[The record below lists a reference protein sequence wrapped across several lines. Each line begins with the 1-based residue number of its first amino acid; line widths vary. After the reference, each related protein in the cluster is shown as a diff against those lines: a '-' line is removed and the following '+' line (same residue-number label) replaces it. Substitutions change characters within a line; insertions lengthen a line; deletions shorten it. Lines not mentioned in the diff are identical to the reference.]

1 MNAVEA
7 SQTSQSFNP
16 ASIPVS
22 EGDWHAYLSAS
33 NMIESATAEQIEE
46 RLQAKRRLALT
57 YLGKRAQAEG
67 AVYSRSESRV
77 LTPQLQ
83 QKLAST
89 NQSVRY
95 QRYPWLERLMSL
107 LNEIEN
113 AQEEI
118 CMGRKVLSFSRTG
131 KCTV

>member
-7 SQTSQSFNP
+7 SQTAKSFSHAAMP
-16 ASIPVS
+16 LT
-22 EGDWHAYLSAS
+22 EGDWTAYLSAS
-33 NMIESATAEQIEE
+33 SNIEASAPDLINDPLT
-46 RLQAKRRLALT
+46 AKRQLALT

-83 QKLAST
+83 QKLATT
-89 NQSVRY
+89 NQQVRY

-118 CMGRKVLSFSRTG
+118 CMGRKVLSFSRNN
-131 KCTV
+131 KCTS